1 MAKRQCA
8 IASHL
13 KVAYGSW
20 TWTEENPWP
29 PWSAVIKAPLWKEPK
44 YEGLRGLLQKPVA
57 KPVCEKCDTGLVS
70 IQCARESLVESST
83 GKLIAESGRVEL
95 MAMRCGVPVP
105 SIISSLPFA
114 ACIIEV
120 PRLYTAGLHNLVAQL
135 LLSGVPVFI
144 AGESADVKATVA
156 ALKATVAEDMYQC
169 DVALYNLSSKTPLYT
184 STSHVVSICSAT
196 AFDNR
201 LPRYVAFTEGPMS
214 SVMPVEIFSFLLSP
228 VPVPERAGNWFLLG
242 TLSVYFASMM
252 STRFSKDCNVVCA
265 LLGEET
271 VVPDDF
277 VQLIRAGITNADT
290 CPPKSWEDVH
300 HDLGAGFPV
309 DCSGVRYVDEDPEE
323 QDGEAESQ
331 PETQTPKKKPKTAP
345 APSPSG
351 TQCAQATPAS
361 SSGTVAPTGKGMN
374 TFVNHFS
381 PSQGGNT
388 QSQNS
393 ATAKSGAAAPA
404 KQPANTGA
412 KKPRASGLRKR

>member
-1 MAKRQCA
+1 MAKSQCA

-20 TWTEENPWP
+20 TWTEENPSP
-29 PWSAVIKAPLWKEPK
+29 PWSVVVKAPLWKEPK

-57 KPVCEKCDTGLVS
+57 KLVCEKSDTGLVS

-114 ACIIEV
+114 ACVIEV

-144 AGESADVKATVA
+144 AGKSADVKATVA
-156 ALKATVAEDMYQC
+156 ALKATVAEDMYER
-169 DVALYNLSSKTPLYT
+169 DVAIYNLSSKTPLYT
-184 STSHVVSICSAT
+184 STSHLVSICSAT

-214 SVMPVEIFSFLLSP
+214 YVMLVEIFSFLLSL

-252 STRFSKDCNVVCA
+252 STRFSKDY
-265 LLGEET
+265 
-271 VVPDDF
+271 F
-277 VQLIRAGITNADT
+277 
-290 CPPKSWEDVH
+290 
-300 HDLGAGFPV
+300 
-309 DCSGVRYVDEDPEE
+309 
-323 QDGEAESQ
+323 
-331 PETQTPKKKPKTAP
+331 
-345 APSPSG
+345 
-351 TQCAQATPAS
+351 
-361 SSGTVAPTGKGMN
+361 
-374 TFVNHFS
+374 
-381 PSQGGNT
+381 
-388 QSQNS
+388 
-393 ATAKSGAAAPA
+393 
-404 KQPANTGA
+404 
-412 KKPRASGLRKR
+412 

>member
-13 KVAYGSW
+13 KVAFGSW

-57 KPVCEKCDTGLVS
+57 KPVCEKSDTGLVS

-105 SIISSLPFA
+105 SIVISLPFA
-114 ACIIEV
+114 ACVIEV
-120 PRLYTAGLHNLVAQL
+120 PRLYTTGLHNLVAQL

-169 DVALYNLSSKTPLYT
+169 GVAIYILSNKTPLYT
-184 STSHVVSICSAT
+184 STSHLVSICSAT

-214 SVMPVEIFSFLLSP
+214 SVMPVEIFSFLLSL
-228 VPVPERAGNWFLLG
+228 VPVPERAGNGFSHFGAGKIPKCFETGPFWDQKWVNNG
-242 TLSVYFASMM
+242 SK
-252 STRFSKDCNVVCA
+252 TRFSKHDPGPFGMPEQVFLAHFEPVLIQFPPLPRHVCTKWYP
-265 LLGEET
+265 LQ
-271 VVPDDF
+271 VP
-277 VQLIRAGITNADT
+277 
-290 CPPKSWEDVH
+290 
-300 HDLGAGFPV
+300 
-309 DCSGVRYVDEDPEE
+309 
-323 QDGEAESQ
+323 
-331 PETQTPKKKPKTAP
+331 
-345 APSPSG
+345 
-351 TQCAQATPAS
+351 
-361 SSGTVAPTGKGMN
+361 
-374 TFVNHFS
+374 
-381 PSQGGNT
+381 
-388 QSQNS
+388 
-393 ATAKSGAAAPA
+393 
-404 KQPANTGA
+404 
-412 KKPRASGLRKR
+412 

>member
-1 MAKRQCA
+1 MA
-8 IASHL
+8 I
-13 KVAYGSW
+13 
-20 TWTEENPWP
+20 
-29 PWSAVIKAPLWKEPK
+29 
-44 YEGLRGLLQKPVA
+44 
-57 KPVCEKCDTGLVS
+57 
-70 IQCARESLVESST
+70 
-83 GKLIAESGRVEL
+83 
-95 MAMRCGVPVP
+95 RCGVPVP

-114 ACIIEV
+114 ACVIEV

-144 AGESADVKATVA
+144 AGESPDVKATVA

-184 STSHVVSICSAT
+184 STSHLVSVCSAT

-201 LPRYVAFTEGPMS
+201 LPRYVAFTKGPMS
-214 SVMPVEIFSFLLSP
+214 SVMPVQIFSFLLSL

-252 STRFSKDCNVVCA
+252 STRFSKGWYVVCA

-271 VVPDDF
+271 VVPDEF

-290 CPPKSWEDVH
+290 CPPKSWEDVY

-309 DCSGVRYVDEDPEE
+309 DCSRVRYVDEDLEE

-331 PETQTPKKKPKTAP
+331 PETHTPKKKPKTAP

-393 ATAKSGAAAPA
+393 ATAKPGGAAPA

>member
-20 TWTEENPWP
+20 TWTEENPGP

-57 KPVCEKCDTGLVS
+57 KPVCEKSDTGLVS

-114 ACIIEV
+114 ACVIEV

-169 DVALYNLSSKTPLYT
+169 DVALVKQDPAV
-184 STSHVVSICSAT
+184 H
-196 AFDNR
+196 F
-201 LPRYVAFTEGPMS
+201 YV
-214 SVMPVEIFSFLLSP
+214 
-228 VPVPERAGNWFLLG
+228 
-242 TLSVYFASMM
+242 
-252 STRFSKDCNVVCA
+252 
-265 LLGEET
+265 
-271 VVPDDF
+271 
-277 VQLIRAGITNADT
+277 
-290 CPPKSWEDVH
+290 
-300 HDLGAGFPV
+300 
-309 DCSGVRYVDEDPEE
+309 
-323 QDGEAESQ
+323 
-331 PETQTPKKKPKTAP
+331 
-345 APSPSG
+345 PSG
-351 TQCAQATPAS
+351 FHLFC
-361 SSGTVAPTGKGMN
+361 
-374 TFVNHFS
+374 HC
-381 PSQGGNT
+381 
-388 QSQNS
+388 
-393 ATAKSGAAAPA
+393 
-404 KQPANTGA
+404 
-412 KKPRASGLRKR
+412 L